1 MNFLAKMKL
10 GTMLG
15 SGFASVI
22 IIGLMVAV
30 LGRVHLANLGKDIES
45 LSEKNLTNLLLI
57 QDTKVV
63 LRLSPV

>member
-15 SGFASVI
+15 AGFASVI

-30 LGRVHLANLGKDIES
+30 LGRAHLVDSGEDIES
-45 LSEKNLTNLLLI
+45 LSEKI
-57 QDTKVV
+57 
-63 LRLSPV
+63 